1 MAIIPMMQNE
11 PFPHHYRA
19 VAWGYIE
26 GISQIGNFITPYI
39 VTGCQ
44 NAGINPLIVFSFM
57 LTALG
62 TLPLLFYRETQ
73 GITEDQLVAI
83 EEKEEA
89 DEHKESILS
98 DSSVGDS
105 LLHGKTNNNAL

>member
-1 MAIIPMMQNE
+1 MMQNE
-11 PFPHHYRA
+11 PFPHHFRS

-57 LTALG
+57 LSIIG
-62 TLPLLFYRETQ
+62 TVPLLFYRETQ
-73 GITEDQLVAI
+73 GISEDQLVAI
-83 EEKEEA
+83 EEQEEKT
-89 DEHKESILS
+89 EHLNDSIQTDGS
-98 DSSVGDS
+98 IEAP
-105 LLHGKTNNNAL
+105 LLRDANKDL